1 MKNIKVLWSIIILL
15 SVIIFGIGYQFVT
28 GSVATAKDGRVAIIL
43 TKGERNFVLT
53 EMRGLLGHMQQ
64 LISAAADKDIDRT
77 IKIAKILTEDSK
89 GETQVSIIAKTPI
102 AFKKLSTNIHT
113 QFGELYNDA
122 VAKRD
127 PDHSLKQVSVIMQ
140 NCIACHGAYQL
151 VEADE

>member
-15 SVIIFGIGYQFVT
+15 LVIVLGAGYQFVT
-28 GSVATAKDGRVAIIL
+28 GSVLTAKDGRTAIVL

-53 EMRGLLGHMQQ
+53 EMRGLLSHMQQ

-77 IKIAKILTEDSK
+77 IKIAKLLTEDSK
-89 GETQVSIIAKTPI
+89 GETQVSIIAKTPL

-113 QFGELYNDA
+113 QFGELYADA
-122 VAKRD
+122 VTKRD
-127 PDHSLKQVSVIMQ
+127 TDHSLKQVSIIMQ

-151 VEADE
+151 VESAK